1 MLFLWETAA
10 GFPTSAAE
18 RPLHL
23 AAIALLGNLISHGD
37 WTTSELASL
46 ENAVLPRLLSCVHGR
61 DLDLQT
67 SILAVLKNLI
77 TKQNTD
83 RNHMTS
89 PLIGSTRSH
98 NRTRSNLPAQIEL
111 SQTQPDNAYLLQ
123 TILAGIGLTS
133 NRPILADWL
142 DFILSISAGLSSNVI
157 RNVIPILYHIS
168 DALCVQIEERLYSAK
183 ASENGLGNGSG
194 AESEIPL
201 LLQAA
206 ELIVRGILPTSGSGD
221 TPAPANG
228 FPEPAGLFG
237 YVSTVLIGD
246 GSTARTTREAV
257 SLH

>member
-23 AAIALLGNLISHGD
+23 AAIALLGTLISHGD

-67 SILAVLKNLI
+67 SILTVLKDLI
-77 TKQNTD
+77 MKQNTD

-98 NRTRSNLPAQIEL
+98 NRTRSNIPAQIEL

-142 DFILSISAGLSSNVI
+142 DFILSISAGLSSNVM
-157 RNVIPILYHIS
+157 PILYPIS

-183 ASENGLGNGSG
+183 PSENGLGNGSG

-206 ELIVRGILPTSGSGD
+206 ELIVRGILPTSGSDD

-237 YVSTVLIGD
+237 YVSTVLTGD

-257 SLH
+257 SPH